1 MRKNLKLI
9 IVDDHVLFRQGLT
22 RLLKE
27 RLETISIKEAGNG
40 KELLAM
46 LETQKP
52 DIVLMDLEMPEMDG
66 IETSNALLN
75 NPKFS
80 DIKIIVLSMHE
91 QEKFVV
97 ELIESGVFGYILKDA
112 DIDEVLEA
120 IRAVDNGQYY
130 VSQHTFNAIRKDISE
145 NSKFQHSFAQEN
157 EKLSPREEEILR
169 LICREYTN
177 KEMAEEL
184 NLSVRTIDGHRN
196 RLLKKTGMKNTAG
209 LIKYALQTGFYNL
222 D

>member
-1 MRKNLKLI
+1 MRNNLKLI
-9 IVDDHVLFRQGLT
+9 IVDDHQLFRQGLIK
-22 RLLKE
+22 LLKE
-27 RLETISIKEAGNG
+27 RLENVSIKEASNG
-40 KELLAM
+40 KELLSM
-46 LETQKP
+46 LEVQKP
-52 DIVLMDLEMPEMDG
+52 DIVLLDLEMPVMDG
-66 IETSNALLN
+66 LETSNVLLN

-91 QEKFVV
+91 HEKFVI
-97 ELIESGVFGYILKDA
+97 ELIESGVYGYILKDA

-120 IRAVDNGQYY
+120 IHAVDNGQYY
-130 VSQHTFNAIRKDISE
+130 VSQHTFNAMRKDISE
-145 NSKFQHSFAQEN
+145 QSKFQHSFAQES
-157 EKLSPREEEILR
+157 EKLSSREEEILK
-169 LICREYTN
+169 LICKEYTN

-209 LIKYALQTGFYNL
+209 LIKYALQTGIYRM